1 MKKIYWIVGI
11 CIVVL
16 ASVIAYKMFQG
27 EQPTE
32 VIADCPTFSVLIFEA
47 TSNAA
52 TNNNIEVSN
61 PDF

>member
-32 VIADCPTFSVLIFEA
+32 VIAEKA
-47 TSNAA
+47 TK
-52 TNNNIEVSN
+52 
-61 PDF
+61 